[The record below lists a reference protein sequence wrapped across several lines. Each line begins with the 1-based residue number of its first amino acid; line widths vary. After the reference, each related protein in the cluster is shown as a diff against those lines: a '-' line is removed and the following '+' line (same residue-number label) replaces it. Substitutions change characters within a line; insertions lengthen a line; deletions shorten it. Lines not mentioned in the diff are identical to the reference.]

1 LQCGYDS
8 RGNLGTQCSECGS
21 MLRVVV
27 AALDTS
33 HLVRIRWESLLISV
47 LALVAAVAALIGLP
61 RSVDELFF
69 YC

>member
-1 LQCGYDS
+1 
-8 RGNLGTQCSECGS
+8 